1 MADCA
6 PTARVP
12 ASTEILI
19 ASPEAKEVNPQHRP
33 AARGGKPTAGGVTS
47 AHIGCAHFSIQD
59 NSNINETVD
68 IEDTGHKDWKIS
80 FISSSGHHDSLSG
93 FGGSVSTPKV

>member
-6 PTARVP
+6 PTARVL

-33 AARGGKPTAGGVTS
+33 AARGGKPTVGGVTS
-47 AHIGCAHFSIQD
+47 AHFGCAHFSIQD
-59 NSNINETVD
+59 NSNNETVD
-68 IEDTGHKDWKIS
+68 TEDTGHDEWNNI
-80 FISSSGHHDSLSG
+80 FHYQ
-93 FGGSVSTPKV
+93 FWP